1 MTIAVD
7 PFVQLAAV
15 GAIGI
20 VFARAI
26 VEKASNFVVYAATL
40 RDYRL
45 IPEALAPFAA
55 VSLFVAELAT
65 LFMLVLPET
74 RAAGAICAMG
84 LLALYAL
91 AMSLALAA
99 GREEIECGCGGEGQI
114 VSWALVARNAALIA
128 LCASIAAPA
137 APRDLSWFDQA
148 QVVCAILVFWLAL
161 AAVEKTVESQAA
173 VRRLRAQSYL

>member
-1 MTIAVD
+1 MSIAVD
-7 PFVQLAAV
+7 PFVQLVAT

-26 VEKASNFVVYAATL
+26 VEKASNFVVYTATL

-45 IPEALAPFAA
+45 IPQAIAPFAA
-55 VSLFVAELAT
+55 VSLFAAEIAT

-74 RAAGAICAMG
+74 RGAGALCAIG
-84 LLALYAL
+84 LLTIYGL

-99 GREEIECGCGGEGQI
+99 GRQEIECGCGGEGQI
-114 VSWALVARNAALIA
+114 VSWALVARNVALIG
-128 LCASIAAPA
+128 LCALIVAPE
-137 APRDLSWFDQA
+137 APRNLSWLDHA
-148 QVVCAILVFWLAL
+148 QIVCAILVFWLAL
-161 AAVEKTVESQAA
+161 AIVEKTIESQAA